1 MAPRKE
7 IARSEPAV
15 ITNGVAPPPIRAS
28 RLPRHLRFPLLIII
42 SLSLNVAA
50 LSILADGLGYELG
63 SISRSRNETW
73 QVAAHLGWKVAE
85 LAVGWYGKYDGK
97 FQSQILICFK
107 YHIRNYSYIWWCID
121 LDITWLT
128 LLTHAPVLYLLQIF
142 YFISPTT
149 ALTNL
154 AIDLASVA
162 LPTKLLRPRS
172 ALHNPNAPK
181 SAVPNRNIIHSFQ
194 VTLSTTLLGTA
205 IYSVVLY
212 TALKAG
218 LVTFMVTH
226 FDLPTVE
233 PAHSVSL
240 PQLVIALAP
249 VGWAVRGFLLAP
261 SLGAQT
267 HIGDAKASA
276 FNPATATF
284 TETLRQ
290 NVWGWSKQTK
300 VLLTQTAVLAT
311 MVAAN
316 TAVQVSALEG
326 TDVVG
331 AVGYAGVW
339 VLAGL
344 LSAVMFGW
352 VGDVGE
358 DVVVK
363 EV

>member
-1 MAPRKE
+1 MAPRRE

-15 ITNGVAPPPIRAS
+15 ITNGVAPLPIRAS

-50 LSILADGLGYELG
+50 LSIVADGLGYELG
-63 SISRSRNETW
+63 SVSRSRNEPW
-73 QVAAHLGWKVAE
+73 QVAAYLGWKVAE
-85 LAVGWYGKYDGK
+85 LAVGWYGEYD
-97 FQSQILICFK
+97 
-107 YHIRNYSYIWWCID
+107 D

-154 AIDLASVA
+154 AVDLASVA

-233 PAHSVSL
+233 LAHSVSL
-240 PQLVIALAP
+240 PQLVIALTP

-261 SLGAQT
+261 SLGAQA

-290 NVWGWSKQTK
+290 NVWGWSKQTRDRK
-300 VLLTQTAVLAT
+300 
-311 MVAAN
+311 
-316 TAVQVSALEG
+316 S
-326 TDVVG
+326 VV
-331 AVGYAGVW
+331 
-339 VLAGL
+339 
-344 LSAVMFGW
+344 
-352 VGDVGE
+352 
-358 DVVVK
+358 
-363 EV
+363 

>member
-1 MAPRKE
+1 M
-7 IARSEPAV
+7 
-15 ITNGVAPPPIRAS
+15 
-28 RLPRHLRFPLLIII
+28 
-42 SLSLNVAA
+42 
-50 LSILADGLGYELG
+50 
-63 SISRSRNETW
+63 
-73 QVAAHLGWKVAE
+73 
-85 LAVGWYGKYDGK
+85 
-97 FQSQILICFK
+97 
-107 YHIRNYSYIWWCID
+107 
-121 LDITWLT
+121 
-128 LLTHAPVLYLLQIF
+128 LY
-142 YFISPTT
+142 
-149 ALTNL
+149 A
-154 AIDLASVA
+154 
-162 LPTKLLRPRS
+162 
-172 ALHNPNAPK
+172 
-181 SAVPNRNIIHSFQ
+181 
-194 VTLSTTLLGTA
+194 
-205 IYSVVLY
+205 
-212 TALKAG
+212 ALKAG

-249 VGWAVRGFLLAP
+249 MGWAVRGFLLAP

-267 HIGDAKASA
+267 RIGDAKASA

-300 VLLTQTAVLAT
+300 VLLTQTAVLAA

-358 DVVVK
+358 GVVVK

>member
-50 LSILADGLGYELG
+50 LSIVADGLGYELG
-63 SISRSRNETW
+63 SVSRSRNETW
-73 QVAAHLGWKVAE
+73 QVAAYLGWKVAE
-85 LAVGWYGKYDGK
+85 LAVGWYGKYD
-97 FQSQILICFK
+97 
-107 YHIRNYSYIWWCID
+107 D

>member
-7 IARSEPAV
+7 IARNEPAV
-15 ITNGVAPPPIRAS
+15 VTNGVALPPIRTS
-28 RLPRHLRFPLLIII
+28 RLPRHLRFPLLVII

-50 LSILADGLGYELG
+50 LSIVADGLGYELG
-63 SISRSRNETW
+63 SVSRSRNEPW
-73 QVAAHLGWKVAE
+73 QVAAYLGWKVAE
-85 LAVGWYGKYDGK
+85 LAVGWYGKYD
-97 FQSQILICFK
+97 
-107 YHIRNYSYIWWCID
+107 D

-128 LLTHAPVLYLLQIF
+128 LLTHAPVLYLLQTF

-194 VTLSTTLLGTA
+194 VILSTTLLGTA

-218 LVTFMVTH
+218 LLTFMVTH
-226 FDLPTVE
+226 FDLPTVA

-240 PQLVIALAP
+240 IQLVAALFP

-261 SLGAQT
+261 SLGVQT
-267 HIGDAKASA
+267 HLGDAKASA
-276 FNPATATF
+276 FNPATASLA
-284 TETLRQ
+284 ETLRH

-300 VLLTQTAVLAT
+300 VLLTRTAVVAA

-316 TAVQVSALEG
+316 TTVRVSALEG
-326 TDVVG
+326 TDAVG
-331 AVGYAGVW
+331 ALGYAGVW
-339 VLAGL
+339 VLAGA

-352 VGDVGE
+352 VGDVGD
-358 DVVVK
+358 DVVAIK
-363 EV
+363 EL